1 MKSRMKRPARRTKLK
16 SAMIPCCHGVIY
28 TITDKVLGVIASSA
42 EEILDRLRQ
51 IDGVKVLEVDGD
63 LSNLTVPTLRLL
75 DVTSVL
81 VPLDSARAPAA
92 MTIAA
97 QRGRIW

>member
-1 MKSRMKRPARRTKLK
+1 MNRK
-16 SAMIPCCHGVIY
+16 SAMIPCCHGLIY
-28 TITDKVLGVIASSA
+28 TVTDKVLGVIASSA

-51 IDGVKVLEVDGD
+51 IDGVKVVEVDGG
-63 LSNLTVPTLRLL
+63 LSNLTVPTLRLP

-92 MTIAA
+92 IAA